1 MNKIFWLA
9 IVAAWITAGCSKE
22 MLKKHKASFYV
33 DGVLCSGDENS
44 VGASFNIGNY
54 NELVVDMSAA
64 DGSHRQVILV
74 IDVTKTVG
82 QAVSFDTA
90 TTQTFYSNDNTVTRY
105 KPVSGEWTITGRKD
119 GDNNDKYTEGTFNF
133 VGVNQTNATDTVRIT
148 NGSFYVNKY
157 N

>member
-1 MNKIFWLA
+1 MKKILFIA
-9 IVAAWITAGCSKE
+9 VAACLITTSCSKE
-22 MLKKHKASFYV
+22 MLKKHKASFFV
-33 DGVLCSGDENS
+33 NGVQCTGDENT

-54 NELVVDMSAA
+54 NELVVDMMAN
-64 DGSHRQVILV
+64 DGSGKQVMLV

-82 QAVSFDTA
+82 QAVPFDTA
-90 TTQTFYSNDNTVTRY
+90 TTQTFYTNDNTVTRY

-133 VGVNQTNATDTVRIT
+133 VGVNQTNATDTVRVT